1 MSDSL
6 EQLVLQKI
14 FPIVFHVVMDLVTLA
29 LASRLAASE
38 IDSGPPALRSVSIG
52 AGIFTLDQLCHLRAI
67 MNLLVWKLSSTNE
80 NQLDCN
86 GDFELTW
93 TSP

>member
-6 EQLVLQKI
+6 EQLVSQKM
-14 FPIVFHVVMDLVTLA
+14 FPIVFHIVRDLVTLA

-67 MNLLVWKLSSTNE
+67 MDLFVWKPSSTNE
-80 NQLDCN
+80 NQLDSN
-86 GDFELTW
+86 EDIELTW

>member
-6 EQLVLQKI
+6 EQLVSQKI
-14 FPIVFHVVMDLVTLA
+14 FPIAFHVVRDLVTLA

-67 MNLLVWKLSSTNE
+67 MIFLFGNRTKE
-80 NQLDCN
+80 NQLDSN
-86 GDFELTW
+86 EDFELTW

>member
-1 MSDSL
+1 
-6 EQLVLQKI
+6 
-14 FPIVFHVVMDLVTLA
+14 MDLVTLA

-52 AGIFTLDQLCHLRAI
+52 AGIFTLDKLCHLRAI
-67 MNLLVWKLSSTNE
+67 MNLFVWQPSSTNE
-80 NQLDCN
+80 NQLDSN